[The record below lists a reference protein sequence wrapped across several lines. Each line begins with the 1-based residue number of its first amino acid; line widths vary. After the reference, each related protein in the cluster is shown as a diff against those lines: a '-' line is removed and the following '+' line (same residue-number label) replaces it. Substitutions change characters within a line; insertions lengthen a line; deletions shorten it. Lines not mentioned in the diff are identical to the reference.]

1 MKVVKKITLKF
12 FLRKLDPQPDL
23 ALSILRNKGKSIF
36 LLLAIFISS
45 CSPSAD
51 NTLTL
56 NFITT
61 DDLNP
66 DVEGRPSPIVIF
78 IYQLKNKDY
87 FISKDFLSLYE
98 NDLLGADMISKRE
111 VEIKPSQTY
120 KFQDTLEKNTK
131 FLGVIAAYRNINQAH
146 WRKVIPINVNENS
159 EFTFKFDSK
168 KIIFIPG

>member
-1 MKVVKKITLKF
+1 MKLIKKMTLNF
-12 FLRKLDPQPDL
+12 SSRKLSPQPDL
-23 ALSILRNKGKSIF
+23 ALSRLRNMCKSIF
-36 LLLAIFISS
+36 LLLAVFISS

-61 DDLNP
+61 EDLNP

-98 NDLLGADMISKRE
+98 NDLLGDDMISKRE

-120 KFQDTLEKNTK
+120 KFQDTLEKVTK
-131 FLGVIAAYRNINQAH
+131 FVGVIGAYRNINQAH
-146 WRKVIPINVNENS
+146 WRQVIPINENENS
-159 EFTFKFDSK
+159 EFTFKFNSK